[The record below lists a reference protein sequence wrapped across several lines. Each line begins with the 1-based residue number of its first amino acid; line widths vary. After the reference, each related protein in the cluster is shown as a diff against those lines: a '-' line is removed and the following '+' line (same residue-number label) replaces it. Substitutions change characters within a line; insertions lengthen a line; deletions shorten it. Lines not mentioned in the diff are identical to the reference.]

1 MAVIS
6 TVKRDMMTTAIDNR
20 VLFNSTQRAAMTQ
33 EMTLKVQVS
42 ESCFVALK
50 TALPDPQ
57 QQVEL
62 VGVIAVFNWMASFLE
77 ALHVAPE

>member
-1 MAVIS
+1 MREV
-6 TVKRDMMTTAIDNR
+6 TTAICDR
-20 VLFNSTQRAAMTQ
+20 VLFNASERAALTQ

-62 VGVIAVFNWMASFLE
+62 VGVIAAYNRVARFLE